1 MWLKI
6 KDQIKREENLI
17 STTHYSI
24 VVHPYLLPFPT
35 LQVDIAP
42 IELKELTK
50 FSMKIAILPL
60 PIIDGKI
67 ESQSKYL

>member
-42 IELKELTK
+42 IEVKELTK
-50 FSMKIAILPL
+50 FFIKRVILPWFTL
-60 PIIDGKI
+60 
-67 ESQSKYL
+67 L